1 MHVKENPKNFHR
13 FDAVWTPTVLVMDPN
28 GEERWRLEGYLP
40 REEFRAY
47 LELGLARVAFMKKD
61 WATAERHFSSVADNH
76 PDSKFAPEAVYYRGV
91 SRYSASHDGAELGN
105 TAAALKEK
113 FPGNEWQL
121 RSLPWLS
128 E

>member
-1 MHVKENPKNFHR
+1 
-13 FDAVWTPTVLVMDPN
+13 MDPE

-40 REEFRAY
+40 KEEFRAY

-61 WATAERHFSSVADNH
+61 WAAAEKHFANVADNE

-105 TAAALKEK
+105 TAKALAEK
-113 FPGNEWQL
+113 YPDTEWQL
-121 RSLPWLS
+121 RSLPWAG
-128 E
+128 